1 MKIIV
6 ETQKYFKTAENIFHC
21 LLGVV
26 PGEAIVEEVV
36 QQRHAGL
43 VAEAVLL
50 EDAVWLLAAA
60 GAGGGPAVELAA
72 VEDVGGAH
80 GGQGRRPEPAPDVVG
95 LEPGQ
100 IIFIALYLLF
110 S

>member
-6 ETQKYFKTAENIFHC
+6 ETQKHFETAENIFDC

-36 QQRHAGL
+36 KQRHAGL

-50 EDAVWLLAAA
+50 EDAVWLCFVD
-60 GAGGGPAVELAA
+60 GASGGPAVANGWGTIRNRLKMIFY
-72 VEDVGGAH
+72 
-80 GGQGRRPEPAPDVVG
+80 
-95 LEPGQ
+95 
-100 IIFIALYLLF
+100 II
-110 S
+110 